1 MTESDAVLPPVPD
14 TESVAPGL
22 SQTQRVL
29 YTFSSPSKTFT
40 DILRNTSWWLPFV
53 LGLIVTYGFVFAMQS
68 RVGWEKLTESGMK
81 QNPKAAERMANMPAD
96 QRAQAMQFSVMITK
110 VITYSVPAIGLLFT
124 AIFSLG
130 IWATINFGFG
140 GKSTFGQIFA
150 VWMYGSLPLVIRS
163 LLATI
168 TLFAGVDPD
177 SFNVQNPVGTNIGY
191 YLSQETPKWLMTL
204 ATSIDVFWIWSFVL
218 VGIGTAIVAKVKRSA
233 GLTAIFGW
241 WLLILLIRVGIAAA
255 TS

>member
-1 MTESDAVLPPVPD
+1 MSEPNAVVPPLPTDAAS
-14 TESVAPGL
+14 TPGL

-29 YTFSSPSKTFT
+29 YTFTAPSKTFM
-40 DILRNTSWWLPFV
+40 DLLRSTSWWLPFV

-68 RVGWEKLTESGMK
+68 KLGWEKITESGMK
-81 QNPKAAERMANMPAD
+81 DNPKAMEQMNSLPPD
-96 QRAQAMQFSVMITK
+96 QRAQRMAFTVTITK
-110 VITYSVPAIGLLFT
+110 VITYCIPLIGLLFT
-124 AIFSLG
+124 AIFALV

-150 VWMYGSLPLVIRS
+150 VWMYGSLPLVLRS
-163 LLATI
+163 ILASI

-191 YLSQETPKWLMTL
+191 YLGQETPKWLMTF
-204 ATSIDVFWIWSFVL
+204 ATSLDVFWIWTFVL
-218 VGIGTAIVAKVKRSA
+218 VGIGTAIVARVKRSS
-233 GLTAIFGW
+233 GLIAIFGW
-241 WLLILLIRVGIAAA
+241 WLLLLLIRVGFTAA